1 MKNEETKWQGM
12 NVFCSIITRIRC
24 FGKQKKNLGE
34 IDEAV
39 GGEKGIPDPDS
50 LCCNYRADCNGS
62 AAVSA

>member
-1 MKNEETKWQGM
+1 MYSALSSHEFVVSAN
-12 NVFCSIITRIRC
+12 R
-24 FGKQKKNLGE
+24 KKSLGE